1 MEMRAL
7 GDTDLMVSKVCLGTM
22 TWGRQNSEAEGHA
35 QMDRALNAGINFWDT
50 AEMYSVPVGED
61 TFGRTEE
68 IIGSWFKKTG
78 RRDDVVLA
86 TKVLGRSTG
95 FGWVRPEMDQ
105 GEKRLSRQAILAA
118 CDGSLKRLNT
128 DYIDLYQL
136 HWPDRRVNNF
146 GRVFYNHDENDSPIP
161 FEETLSALQE
171 LVKAGKVRH
180 IGVSNETPWG
190 VMEMLKLHETKGL
203 PRIQSIQ
210 NPYNLL
216 MRNYDFAL
224 AEVSIQTKCGLL
236 AYSPLAHGAL
246 TGKYLNGAKPEGAR
260 LTLFGPAF
268 QRYGKPLAVQETRTF
283 VALAQEFNLDA
294 SEMALAFVNDRP
306 FVTSNIIGATT
317 LSQLDTAIRSAELHL
332 SDELLAKIDAISK
345 ETPIPAQ
352 E

>member
-1 MEMRAL
+1 
-7 GDTDLMVSKVCLGTM
+7 MVSKICLGTM

-35 QMDRALNAGINFWDT
+35 QMDRALDAGINFWDT
-50 AEMYSVPVGED
+50 AEMYSVPVGEE
-61 TFGRTEE
+61 TFGRTEQ
-68 IIGSWFKKTG
+68 IIGSWFQKTG
-78 RRDDVVLA
+78 RREQVVLA

-95 FGWVRPEMDQ
+95 FGWVRPDMDQ
-105 GEKRLSRQAILAA
+105 GQKRLSRQAILSA
-118 CDGSLKRLNT
+118 CDDSLKRLKT

-146 GRVFYNHDENDSPIP
+146 GKLFYTHDDADTPIP
-161 FEETLSALQE
+161 FEETLSALEE

-216 MRNYDFAL
+216 MRNYDFAM
-224 AEVSIQTKCGLL
+224 AEVSIQANCGLL

-246 TGKYLNGAKPEGAR
+246 SGKYLDGAKPEGSR

-268 QRYGKPLAVQETRTF
+268 QRYNKPLAVQEITKF
-283 VALAQEFNLDA
+283 VALAQEFGVDP

-317 LSQLDTAIRSAELHL
+317 LPQLETAIRSADLRL
-332 SDELLAKIDAISK
+332 SEELLARIDTLSK
-345 ETPIPAQ
+345 GTPIPAQ